1 MYIISAPIFNKMI
14 GLVNNCEIGI
24 IVDILINNKNN
35 NKNNNNNNN
44 DNNSNNNNY
53 YNNLKL
59 MKYLHIWT

>member
-1 MYIISAPIFNKMI
+1 MKLFSGKNTFKF
-14 GLVNNCEIGI
+14 IGI
-24 IVDILINNKNN
+24 
-35 NKNNNNNNN
+35 NN